1 MKPRIRHLAYTLAA
15 IALLFMGWQA
25 HRVALYVAE
34 VHAKAKTCDEID
46 CLAVKD
52 AAAVMVAN
60 GLPVTRGMK

>member
-1 MKPRIRHLAYTLAA
+1 MKLRIRYIAYTTAA
-15 IALLFMGWQA
+15 ISLLFMGWQT

-52 AAAVMVAN
+52 AAKVMLAN
-60 GLPVTRGMK
+60 GLPVTGGMK

>member
-1 MKPRIRHLAYTLAA
+1 MKIRYAAYTLVS
-15 IALLFMGWQA
+15 ILLLFMGWQA

-60 GLPVTRGMK
+60 GLPAVRGK

>member
-1 MKPRIRHLAYTLAA
+1 MKPRIRHLAYPLAA
-15 IALLFMGWQA
+15 ISLLFIGWQA

-52 AAAVMVAN
+52 AANVMLAT
-60 GLPVTRGMK
+60 GLPVVN

>member
-1 MKPRIRHLAYTLAA
+1 MKIRYLAYS
-15 IALLFMGWQA
+15 IISISLLFMGWQA
-25 HRVALYVAE
+25 HRTYLYVAA
-34 VHAKAKTCDEID
+34 VHEKARTCDEID

>member
-1 MKPRIRHLAYTLAA
+1 MRIRHLAYTLTA

-25 HRVALYVAE
+25 HRTYLYVVA
-34 VHAKAKTCDEID
+34 VHEKARTCDEID

-60 GLPVTRGMK
+60 GLPAVRGK